1 MMRMFRVMATG
12 VLTFVLVAG
21 LAGCVAE
28 RDIVPD
34 VWLEEGT
41 QKLHQAVPA
50 MINAMSRESKL
61 NFSYSRDREI
71 SCLRPE
77 IKEQQSKTYWIITSE
92 ATVTELAAGKEA
104 VASAAKYLTT
114 SGWTNVGDKPLDPMG
129 IAGTAFVKD
138 NLSIAVEAIKGFGD
152 RYRVEILAQSRCYA
166 HPMEHQMTRST
177 NDPDFGKSSS
187 YYLDE

>member
-1 MMRMFRVMATG
+1 MMRIFQVVATWG
-12 VLTFVLVAG
+12 LTLLLVAG
-21 LAGCVAE
+21 LAGCAAE
-28 RDIVPD
+28 RDVVPD
-34 VWLEEGT
+34 AWLEEGT
-41 QKLHQAVPA
+41 QKLHQAVPG
-50 MINAMSRESKL
+50 MVKEMSRESKL

-104 VASAAKYLTT
+104 VASAAKYLAT

-129 IAGTAFVKD
+129 IAGTAFIKAD
-138 NLSIAVEAIKGFGD
+138 LSIAVEAIKSFGD
-152 RYRVEILAQSRCYA
+152 GYRVEILAQSRCYE
-166 HPMEHQMTRST
+166 HPMEHQMKRSP